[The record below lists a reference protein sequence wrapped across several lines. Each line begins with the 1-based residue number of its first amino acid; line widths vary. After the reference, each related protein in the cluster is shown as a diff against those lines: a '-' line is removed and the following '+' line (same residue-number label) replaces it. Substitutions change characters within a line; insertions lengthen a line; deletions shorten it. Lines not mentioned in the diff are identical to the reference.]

1 MITKPKNSAVTLLE
15 LLVVVM
21 IMGILASIAVTVYT
35 GHVDRARVAAC
46 RDMIRQLELAINRY
60 EVDTGQLP
68 PSSSGLTLA
77 PDDILYEVSGGGSF
91 GSGYLQLALSHSL
104 SGNLY
109 RPLHYRWLGPYIELD
124 EDQIGDRFGMPP
136 KASTPQGYVQILDP
150 WGNPYYYLRADHYST
165 MGGTQYPHNHPFY
178 AAETYY
184 NPSSFQI
191 FSLGRNGTTYAV
203 PYRGEETDDVNN
215 WRKYGVRFASSGGG
229 GRRTPVSITR
239 TDTASSGGGSGTK
252 ISRTDSAAGRN
263 IDGSRISSIH
273 NASASGSGSALSGG
287 GQSAS
292 GQGDSNIGKDS
303 DSTGSDSSGGMKSGS
318 LGSDGSNAQD
328 DTRRTVPIIFSLPDG
343 GSITFN
349 WPEGWEKNKQNVM
362 ENLKDKKAGK
372 WLFQASN
379 ETTQEQILER
389 YKQYSDARVI
399 QEGPDLTGTVSDA
412 KVLIVRSKSI
422 PDDDLRDSLKD
433 KYYHIVF
440 TFKYKD
446 YTCWWTE
453 NYKTEKETEKE
464 TLFIT
469 GIVRNRKQDIK

>member
-1 MITKPKNSAVTLLE
+1 MITKPKQFAVTLLE

-46 RDMIRQLELAINRY
+46 RDMIRQMELAINRY

-68 PSSSGLTLA
+68 PSSSGLTFA
-77 PDDILYEVSGGGSF
+77 PDDVIYEVTGGGSF

-136 KASTPQGYVQILDP
+136 SASTPQGYVQILDP
-150 WGNPYYYLRADHYST
+150 WGNPYYYLRADHYAS
-165 MGGTQYPHNHPFY
+165 MGGTEYPHNHPFY
-178 AAETYY
+178 ATETYY

-215 WRKYGVRFASSGGG
+215 WRKYGIRFASSGGG
-229 GRRTPVSITR
+229 RRSPDNIKRVDSGF
-239 TDTASSGGGSGTK
+239 SGGG
-252 ISRTDSAAGRN
+252 AN
-263 IDGSRISSIH
+263 SSITKTS
-273 NASASGSGSALSGG
+273 NTKNTGS
-287 GQSAS
+287 
-292 GQGDSNIGKDS
+292 
-303 DSTGSDSSGGMKSGS
+303 STGFGTYNSSGNNSSSAQEDSS
-318 LGSDGSNAQD
+318 
-328 DTRRTVPIIFSLPDG
+328 RRTVPVMFSLPNG
-343 GSITFN
+343 NGITFN
-349 WPEGWEKNKQNVM
+349 WPEGWDKNNRNVM
-362 ENLKDKKAGK
+362 ENSKDKKAAK
-372 WLFQASN
+372 WLFQYSN
-379 ETTQEQILER
+379 ELTQDQILER

-399 QEGPDLTGTVSDA
+399 QEGPDLTGTVPDA
-412 KVLIVRSKSI
+412 KVLIIWSKSI
-422 PDDDLRDSLKD
+422 PDDELRESLKG

-440 TFKYKD
+440 AFKYKD
-446 YTCWWTE
+446 YSCWWAG
-453 NYKTEKETEKE
+453 NFKNEKETERE

-469 GIVRNRKQDIK
+469 GIVRNRKPDLNK